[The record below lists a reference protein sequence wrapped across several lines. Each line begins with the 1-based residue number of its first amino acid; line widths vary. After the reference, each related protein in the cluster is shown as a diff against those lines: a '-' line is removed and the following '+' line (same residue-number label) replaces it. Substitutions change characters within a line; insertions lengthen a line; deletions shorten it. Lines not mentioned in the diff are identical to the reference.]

1 MRARRCGSRRNA
13 PRRLPPLRGLRR
25 PSPASR
31 NSVALRFGPAWRGF
45 GIFAKDDENLSNL
58 LNGLRARPQAN
69 LSEQRIAGV
78 AIRAGG
84 AELDQLVAFQAA
96 VDLGKDRRRQ
106 SRGADQDHRL
116 QGMGARL
123 QLAPLNRG

>member
-1 MRARRCGSRRNA
+1 MRARRCGSRRSA
-13 PRRLPPLRGLRR
+13 PRRLPSLRRLRR

-31 NSVALRFGPAWRGF
+31 NSVALRFGPASRGF

-69 LSEQRIAGV
+69 LGEQRIAGV

-96 VDLGKDRRRQ
+96 VDLGKDRWRQ

-123 QLAPLNRG
+123 QLAPLNSG